1 MSHIKQG
8 GNKPVHMLAKYAIRI
23 GSFVTWVKENPVIF
37 KSVLAQD
44 VLNLFHLNKVTCL
57 FINQKKKIYIYI
69 YRRSFGQ
76 YHIDAY
82 LEQYSIYSCKFSWVS
97 AKHVVINL
105 VYHQLILLLTLSLKI
120 CGALSVNLKIRME
133 VYVFFLIFL

>member
-1 MSHIKQG
+1 MLLLLLSDAVRELSNPPVAISNIVYGICHKLQVFQSIQMSHIKQG

-37 KSVLAQD
+37 KSALDQD

-57 FINQKKKIYIYI
+57 FINQKKKKIYIYI

-82 LEQYSIYSCKFSWVS
+82 LEQYSIYSCKFS
-97 AKHVVINL
+97 
-105 VYHQLILLLTLSLKI
+105 
-120 CGALSVNLKIRME
+120 
-133 VYVFFLIFL
+133 